1 MLKKILPMLLLS
13 TSLFSYE
20 IQLIKP
26 SQKQVKSPRAKI
38 DRIALPRND
47 SKEVVFDKDTGLTW
61 QDNIDTQTIKKNRKD
76 ARQYCRG
83 LVFAGYK
90 DWYLPRVDELNSI
103 VDKEKNNPAIR
114 TGFKYIKS
122 AHYWT
127 SSPNLSY
134 TKNAL
139 NIDFRSGETYHN
151 AKKGICYVRCVR
163 GNYKL

>member
-1 MLKKILPMLLLS
+1 MTSNIKDENLK
-13 TSLFSYE
+13 
-20 IQLIKP
+20 
-26 SQKQVKSPRAKI
+26 
-38 DRIALPRND
+38 
-47 SKEVVFDKDTGLTW
+47 VFHE
-61 QDNIDTQTIKKNRKD
+61 N
-76 ARQYCRG
+76 
-83 LVFAGYK
+83 
-90 DWYLPRVDELNSI
+90 E
-103 VDKEKNNPAIR
+103 DKEKNNPAIR